1 MRRREFIAL
10 FGGAMSCFGGAMSWP
25 LAARAQQ
32 PAKSAAMPVLGYLG
46 GPSPE
51 SFPAYFAGLREG
63 LKETGFFEGQ
73 NIAIDYRATE
83 DRYERFSTFALDLV
97 RQRVNVIFTSGDSE
111 SLAARA
117 ATKGTIPIVFAVD
130 GNPLDLRL
138 AASLERPG
146 GNATGVSFWSKT
158 VLAKRLELLH
168 QAVPGATVIGAF
180 INQAD
185 ASAVEDA
192 TILQRAA
199 TKLGLQLNIIYASN
213 ERQIDAAFANLADH
227 KIGALIIE
235 ADAFLANRQDQFV
248 ALAARQGIPA
258 IYAVPESAAAGG
270 LMAYGASVADAF
282 RQAGVYVGRI
292 LKGEK
297 PAELPVVSLTKFDL
311 VINLKTA
318 TALGLTIPQTLT
330 AIADQVIQ

>member
-1 MRRREFIAL
+1 MKRREFIAL
-10 FGGAMSCFGGAMSWP
+10 LGGTAIAMPRIAS
-25 LAARAQQ
+25 AQQ
-32 PAKSAAMPVLGYLG
+32 PAKDTATPVLGYLG

-63 LKETGFFEGQ
+63 LKETGFVEGQ
-73 NIAIDYRATE
+73 NITIDYRSTE
-83 DRYERFSTFALDLV
+83 DRYERFSGFALDLV
-97 RQRVNVIFTSGDSE
+97 HQRVNVILACGDSE

-117 ATKGTIPIVFAVD
+117 AAKSTIPVVFCVD

-138 AASLERPG
+138 VASLERPG

-158 VLAKRLELLH
+158 VLARRLELLH
-168 QAVPGATVIGAF
+168 QAVPSATIVAAL

-185 ASAVEDA
+185 ASAVADA
-192 TILQRAA
+192 TALQRTAS
-199 TKLGLQLNIIYASN
+199 KLGLQLNILYASN
-213 ERQIDAAFANLADH
+213 ERQIDAAFATLADH
-227 KIGALIIE
+227 KVGAIIIE
-235 ADAFLANRQDQFV
+235 ADAFLADRQNQLV
-248 ALAARQGIPA
+248 ALAAHQGIPA

-282 RQAGVYVGRI
+282 RQAGTYVGRI

-297 PAELPVVSLTKFDL
+297 PADLPVIQLTKFEL
-311 VINLKTA
+311 AINLKTA
-318 TALGLTIPQTLT
+318 TALGLTIPQTLV